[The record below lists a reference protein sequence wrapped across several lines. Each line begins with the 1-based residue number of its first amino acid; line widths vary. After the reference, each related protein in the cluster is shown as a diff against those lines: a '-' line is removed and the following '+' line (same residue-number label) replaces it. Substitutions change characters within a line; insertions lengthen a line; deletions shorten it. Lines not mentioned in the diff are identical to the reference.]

1 MRTRIAERMADAL
14 AMELCLGTASVKG
27 KVAIYVPLSKGL
39 TIPIELKVISH
50 FDAGAGQ
57 DAGLL
62 LEGPGDLLFFIGYSE
77 KTKDLRTALIDRAAM
92 KRKPKEVMGSTGF
105 VDIALKRFNDGDAVR
120 GMWTQADRKD
130 TWKEA

>member
-1 MRTRIAERMADAL
+1 MADAL
-14 AMELCLGTASVKG
+14 AIELCLGTASVKG
-27 KVAIYVPLSKGL
+27 TITMFVGIGDGL

-77 KTKDLRTALIDRAAM
+77 KTKDLRLAMIDRAAM
-92 KRKPKEVMGSTGF
+92 TRKPKKVMGSTGF
-105 VDIALKRFNDGDAVR
+105 IDIALKRFNEGDAVR
-120 GMWTQADRKD
+120 GMWTQASRKD
-130 TWKEA
+130 PWKEA